1 METTLQPARNKINL
15 SFCFILI
22 SFLIYTP
29 LNLAQNDE
37 QVKQKFPLELERYD
51 ESPDDAYIPVQK
63 EKQKRSS
70 GYKISST
77 DFFAVQVNVDEF
89 GQNILGDA
97 ANEPSI
103 TIDPTNPNNMAIGWR
118 QFDTIS
124 SNFRQAGY
132 AFSTDAGQTWTFP
145 GNIETGIFRSDP
157 VLGANNESK
166 LFYYSLSTSGSYN
179 CELFNS
185 VDGGANW
192 MGFVP
197 AYGGDKGWMT
207 IDRTVSI
214 GEGNIYCFSR
224 DDVSTTIV
232 MTRSVDGGNFF
243 QPLINIPTNPGRG
256 TIAVGVDGVVY
267 TAGRSFDNGQ
277 FSFARS
283 SNAPDSLA
291 TPVFE
296 FSTPIYLGG
305 QYSAYAGPNPG
316 GLLGQTIVVGDAYGI
331 SGDSTVYVLSSVDPP
346 GTDPLDV
353 NFIRSTNRG
362 NSWSAPIR
370 INDDPT
376 TTAWQWFGTMSVA
389 PNGRIDVI
397 WLDTRDN
404 PGTYLSSLYYSYS
417 MDCGTTWSQN
427 ERLSEEF
434 DPHLGW
440 PQQNKMGDYFDMI
453 SDNDGASIA
462 WAGTF
467 NGEED
472 VYYGRI
478 IHTPVAVDENNDDAI
493 AKTFLLQQNYP
504 NPFNPSTNIKFSI
517 PISGFISLKV
527 YDVLGNEV
535 ATLVDEFKPVGTY
548 QVIFDS
554 HSGLS
559 GIRELPSGIY
569 FYTLTAGSFSQ
580 TKKMILLR

>member
-1 METTLQPARNKINL
+1 MDTALHPVRNNIII
-15 SFCFILI
+15 SFYLILI
-22 SFLIYTP
+22 SFSFYNPLIK
-29 LNLAQNDE
+29 AQNYE
-37 QVKQKFPLELERYD
+37 QGNQKFSLEPRQYD
-51 ESPDDAYIPVQK
+51 ESQDDPYIPVQK
-63 EKQKRSS
+63 ENQKRSPA
-70 GYKISST
+70 YKISST
-77 DFFAVQVNVDEF
+77 DFFAVQVNVDEL
-89 GQNILGDA
+89 GQNIVGDA

-103 TIDPTNPNNMAIGWR
+103 TIDPVNPNNISIGWR

-132 AFSTDAGQTWTFP
+132 AFSTDAGQSWTFP
-145 GNIETGIFRSDP
+145 GCIEPGIFRSDP
-157 VLGANNESK
+157 VLGANNSSK
-166 LFYYSLSTSGSYN
+166 LFYYSLSTSGSYT

-185 VDGGANW
+185 TDGGANW

-207 IDRTVSI
+207 IDRTASI

-224 DDVSTTIV
+224 DDVSTSIV

-243 QPLINIPTNPGRG
+243 QPLVNVPTNPGRG
-256 TIAVGVDGVVY
+256 TIAVGYDGIVY

-283 SNAPDSLA
+283 TNSPDSSA

-296 FSTPIYLGG
+296 YSTQIDLGG

-316 GLLGQTIVVGDAYGI
+316 GLLGQTIVACDAFGI
-331 SGDSTVYVLSSVDPP
+331 SGDSTVYVLSSVDPA

-353 NFIRSTNRG
+353 YFIRSTNRG
-362 NSWSAPIR
+362 NTWSSPIK
-370 INDDPT
+370 INDDLVT
-376 TTAWQWFGTMSVA
+376 SAWQWFGTMSVA

-404 PGTYLSSLYYSYS
+404 PGTYLSSLYYTYS
-417 MDCGTTWSQN
+417 LDFGITWSQN

-472 VYYGRI
+472 VYFGRI
-478 IHTPVAVDENNDDAI
+478 IHTPVSIDDDTET
-493 AKTFLLQQNYP
+493 KLVTTFNLDQNYP
-504 NPFNPSTNIKFSI
+504 NPFNPSTTIKYQI
-517 PISGFISLKV
+517 AEAGFVSLKV

-535 ATLVDEFKPVGTY
+535 ATLVNEEKKPG
-548 QVIFDS
+548 S
-554 HSGLS
+554 HTVQFNTSFIKHFPS
-559 GIRELPSGIY
+559 SGIY
-569 FYTLTAGSFSQ
+569 FYKLQTGSFVE
-580 TKKMILLR
+580 TKKMILLK

>member
-1 METTLQPARNKINL
+1 
-15 SFCFILI
+15 
-22 SFLIYTP
+22 
-29 LNLAQNDE
+29 
-37 QVKQKFPLELERYD
+37 
-51 ESPDDAYIPVQK
+51 
-63 EKQKRSS
+63 
-70 GYKISST
+70 
-77 DFFAVQVNVDEF
+77 VQVNVDES
-89 GQNILGDA
+89 GLNIVGDA

-103 TIDPTNPNNMAIGWR
+103 TIDPANPNNLAIGWR
-118 QFDTIS
+118 QFDTVS

-132 AFSTDAGQTWTFP
+132 AFSTDAGQSWTFP
-145 GNIETGIFRSDP
+145 GNIEPGIFRSDP
-157 VLGANNESK
+157 VLGANNQSK
-166 LFYYSLSTSGSYN
+166 FFYYSLSTSGSYT

-185 VDGGANW
+185 TDGGANW

-207 IDRTVSI
+207 IDRLGSI
-214 GEGNIYCFSR
+214 GEGHIYCFSR
-224 DDVSTTIV
+224 NDVTTSIV

-243 QPLINIPTNPGRG
+243 QPLVNVPTNPGRG
-256 TIAVGVDGVVY
+256 TIAVGFDGVVY

-283 SNAPDSLA
+283 TNSPDSSV

-296 FSTPIYLGG
+296 YSTQLDLGG

-316 GLLGQTIVVGDAYGI
+316 GLLGQTIVACDAFGV

-353 NFIRSTNRG
+353 NFIRSTDRG
-362 NSWSAPIR
+362 SNWSIPIK
-370 INDDPT
+370 INDDST
-376 TTAWQWFGTMSVA
+376 TAAWQWFGTMSVA

-417 MDCGTTWSQN
+417 MDYGTTWSQN
-427 ERLSEEF
+427 ERLSGEF

-440 PQQNKMGDYFDMI
+440 PQQNKMGDYFDML

-472 VYYGRI
+472 VYFGRI
-478 IHTPVAVDENNDDAI
+478 IHTPVSVDDDNETI
-493 AKTFLLQQNYP
+493 MVKSFRLDQNFP
-504 NPFNPSTNIKFSI
+504 NPFNPSTRIKYAIGSRQFVT
-517 PISGFISLKV
+517 LKV

-535 ATLVDEFKPVGTY
+535 ATLVNEEKPAGTFEVEFNAEDLT
-548 QVIFDS
+548 
-554 HSGLS
+554 
-559 GIRELPSGIY
+559 SGIY
-569 FYTLTAGSFSQ
+569 FYTLTAGSFTE

>member
-1 METTLQPARNKINL
+1 MDTALYPVRINNII
-15 SFCFILI
+15 SFYLILI
-22 SFLIYTP
+22 SFFLYNPLIT
-29 LNLAQNDE
+29 AQNYE
-37 QVKQKFPLELERYD
+37 QKNQKYSLKPGTYD
-51 ESPDDAYIPVQK
+51 ESQDNPYIHVQK
-63 EKQKRSS
+63 ENQKRSPA
-70 GYKISST
+70 YKISST

-89 GQNILGDA
+89 GQNIVGDA

-103 TIDPTNPNNMAIGWR
+103 TIDPANPNNISIGWR

-145 GNIETGIFRSDP
+145 GCIEPGIFRSDP
-157 VLGANNESK
+157 VLGANNLGK
-166 LFYYSLSTSGSYN
+166 FFYYSLSTSGSYT

-185 VDGGANW
+185 TDGGANW

-207 IDRTVSI
+207 IDHTSGI

-243 QPLINIPTNPGRG
+243 QPLLNVPTNPGRG

-283 SNAPDSLA
+283 TNSPDSSA

-296 FSTPIYLGG
+296 YSTQIDLGG

-316 GLLGQTIVVGDAYGI
+316 GLLGQTIVACDTYGI
-331 SGDSTVYVLSSVDPP
+331 SGDSTVYVLSSVDPL
-346 GTDPLDV
+346 GSDPLDV
-353 NFIRSTNRG
+353 YFIRSTDRG
-362 NSWSAPIR
+362 NSWSTPIKV
-370 INDDPT
+370 NDDPST
-376 TTAWQWFGTMSVA
+376 SSWQWFGTMSVA

-404 PGTYLSSLYYSYS
+404 PDTYLSSLYYSYS
-417 MDCGTTWSQN
+417 LDYGLTWSLN

-472 VYYGRI
+472 VYFGRI
-478 IHTPVAVDENNDDAI
+478 IHTPVAVYENNNNALVR
-493 AKTFLLQQNYP
+493 KFVLEQNYP
-504 NPFNPSTNIKFSI
+504 NPFNPNTIIKYQI
-517 PISGFISLKV
+517 PESGFVSLKV
-527 YDVLGNEV
+527 FDVLGNEIIS
-535 ATLVDEFKPVGTY
+535 LINEEKPVGAHE
-548 QVIFDS
+548 VLLN
-554 HSGLS
+554 GA
-559 GIRELPSGIY
+559 ELTSGIY
-569 FYTLTAGSFSQ
+569 FYTLTTGSFMQ
-580 TKKMILLR
+580 TKKMTFLK

>member
-1 METTLQPARNKINL
+1 MDKTNQTIEKKINL
-15 SFCFILI
+15 VFFFILI
-22 SFLIYTP
+22 LFLIYSP
-29 LNLAQNDE
+29 PNLPQNE
-37 QVKQKFPLELERYD
+37 ELSTQKLQAELARYD
-51 ESPDDAYIPVQK
+51 ESPDDAYIHVQK
-63 EKQKRSS
+63 EKQKRSPA
-70 GYKISST
+70 YKISTT

-103 TIDPTNPNNMAIGWR
+103 AIDPANPNNLAIGWR
-118 QFDTIS
+118 QFDTVS

-132 AFSTDAGQTWTFP
+132 AFSTDAGQSWTFP
-145 GNIETGIFRSDP
+145 GNIEPGIFRSDP
-157 VLGANNESK
+157 VLGANNSSK
-166 LFYYSLSTSGSYN
+166 FFYYSLSTSTGYT

-185 VDGGANW
+185 ADGGVNW

-207 IDRTVSI
+207 IDRTAGI
-214 GEGNIYCFSR
+214 GEGHIYCFSR
-224 DDVSTTIV
+224 NDVSTSIV

-243 QPLINIPTNPGRG
+243 QPLVSVPTNPGRG
-256 TIAVGVDGVVY
+256 TIAVGFDGVVY

-283 SNAPDSLA
+283 TNTPDSSA
-291 TPVFE
+291 APVFE
-296 FSTPIYLGG
+296 YSTQINLGG

-316 GLLGQTIVVGDAYGI
+316 GLLGQTIVACDAFGV
-331 SGDSTVYVLSSVDPP
+331 SGDSTVYVLSSVNPP
-346 GTDPLDV
+346 GADPLDV
-353 NFIRSTNRG
+353 YFIKSTNRG
-362 NSWSAPIR
+362 NSWSTPIK
-370 INDDPT
+370 INDDTT

-417 MDCGTTWSQN
+417 MDYGITWSQN

-434 DPHLGW
+434 DPHIGW

-453 SDNDGASIA
+453 SNNDGASIA

-472 VYYGRI
+472 VYFGRI
-478 IHTPVAVDENNDDAI
+478 IHDPVSVDDQTEDI
-493 AKTFLLQQNYP
+493 IVRSFRLHQNFP
-504 NPFNPSTNIKFSI
+504 NPFNPSTKIKYQI
-517 PISGFISLKV
+517 PESGFVSLKV

-535 ATLVDEFKPVGTY
+535 ATLVNEEKEP
-548 QVIFDS
+548 
-554 HSGLS
+554 
-559 GIRELPSGIY
+559 GIHTVQFSTSSIKHLPSSGIY
-569 FYTLTAGSFSQ
+569 FYTLTAGSFTQ
-580 TKKMILLR
+580 TRKMILLR

>member
-1 METTLQPARNKINL
+1 MDKTNQTIEKKINL
-15 SFCFILI
+15 VFFFILI
-22 SFLIYTP
+22 LFLIYSP
-29 LNLAQNDE
+29 PNLPQNQE
-37 QVKQKFPLELERYD
+37 LSTQKLQAEFDRYD
-51 ESPDDAYIPVQK
+51 ESPDDAYVSVQK
-63 EKQKRSS
+63 EKQKRSPA
-70 GYKISST
+70 YKISTT

-103 TIDPTNPNNMAIGWR
+103 AIDPANPNNLAIGWR
-118 QFDTIS
+118 QFDTVS

-132 AFSTDAGQTWTFP
+132 AFSTDAGQSWTFP
-145 GNIETGIFRSDP
+145 GNIEPGIFRSDP
-157 VLGANNESK
+157 VLGANNSSK
-166 LFYYSLSTSGSYN
+166 FFYYSLSTSTGYT

-185 VDGGANW
+185 ADGGVNW

-207 IDRTVSI
+207 IDRTAGI
-214 GEGNIYCFSR
+214 GEGHIYCFSR
-224 DDVSTTIV
+224 NDVSTSIV

-243 QPLINIPTNPGRG
+243 QPLVSVPTNPGRG
-256 TIAVGVDGVVY
+256 TIAVGFDGVVY

-283 SNAPDSLA
+283 TNSPDSSA
-291 TPVFE
+291 APVFE
-296 FSTPIYLGG
+296 YSTQINLGG

-316 GLLGQTIVVGDAYGI
+316 GLLGQTIVACDAFGV
-331 SGDSTVYVLSSVDPP
+331 SGDSTVYVLSSVNPP
-346 GTDPLDV
+346 GADPLDV
-353 NFIRSTNRG
+353 YFIKSTNRG
-362 NSWSAPIR
+362 NSWSTPIK
-370 INDDPT
+370 INDDTT

-417 MDCGTTWSQN
+417 MDYGITWSQN

-434 DPHLGW
+434 DPHIGW

-453 SDNDGASIA
+453 SNNDGASIA

-472 VYYGRI
+472 VYFGRI
-478 IHTPVAVDENNDDAI
+478 IHDPVSVDDQTEDI
-493 AKTFLLQQNYP
+493 IVRSFRLHQNFP
-504 NPFNPSTNIKFSI
+504 NPFNPSTKIKYQI
-517 PISGFISLKV
+517 PESGFVSLKV

-535 ATLVDEFKPVGTY
+535 ATLVNEEKEP
-548 QVIFDS
+548 
-554 HSGLS
+554 
-559 GIRELPSGIY
+559 GIHTVQFNTSSIKHLPSSGIY
-569 FYTLTAGSFSQ
+569 FYTLTAGSFTQ
-580 TKKMILLR
+580 TRKMILLR